1 MIIKH
6 RFLEKSCSINEYKT
20 SLTDFEKKYFIE
32 YLIDTI
38 SDNTVNF
45 GIELDIRE
53 FYNKLYLGHD
63 YSLLNFD
70 EFYNQLI
77 LYIPKDLRNKIF
89 FHVKSPRFFLNE
101 KYLKDGFTYFTGQEF
116 FSEAFVYL
124 DNKIISKYLLI
135 KEYISEEN
143 MLLYKKRYDKVFY
156 LRCYKTSMYDDYKK
170 ELFDGVME

>member
-38 SDNTVNF
+38 LDDKNNY

-53 FYNKLYLGHD
+53 SNCELYIGHD
-63 YSLLNFD
+63 YNLLKFD
-70 EFYNQLI
+70 EFYNKLVLCI
-77 LYIPKDLRNKIF
+77 GKSLRNKIF
-89 FHVKSPRFFLNE
+89 FHVKTPKFFLNE
-101 KYLKDGFTYFTGQEF
+101 KYLQDGFTYFTGQEH

-124 DNKIISKYLLI
+124 NNKIISKYLLI

-156 LRCYKTSMYDDYKK
+156 LRCYNSSMYDDYKK
-170 ELFDGVME
+170 NLFDGVVE